1 MGAMLVAHSKF
12 RHSHQPKTF
21 LGALIGTNSAR
32 ESGYSIT
39 PLNPAQP
46 AYVRL

>member
-1 MGAMLVAHSKF
+1 MGAILVAHSKF

-21 LGALIGTNSAR
+21 SGALMGTNSAR
-32 ESGYSIT
+32 ELGYSIT
-39 PLNPAQP
+39 PLNLAQP